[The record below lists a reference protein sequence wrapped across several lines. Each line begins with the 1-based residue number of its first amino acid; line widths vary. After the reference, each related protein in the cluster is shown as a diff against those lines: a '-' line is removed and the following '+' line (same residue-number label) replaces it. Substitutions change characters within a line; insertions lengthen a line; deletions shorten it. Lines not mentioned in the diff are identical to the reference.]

1 MLKRKLKSGEKEV
14 IDAMSDSEKR
24 RWQGDLAL
32 IADAAKEAGA
42 IAFGFFNQS
51 PEVWW
56 KNGDRSPVSAAD
68 FAANKT
74 LESILRKARPDYGW
88 LSEETEDDA
97 ERLSRET
104 LFIIDPID
112 GTRAFLAGQKV
123 WCVSVAVVHR
133 GRPVA
138 GVLYAPALEEL
149 YEAVEGGAALRNGEP
164 FIVSAAGPEETSR
177 LAIGED
183 VLKTL
188 PAAFRERVRREK
200 HVPSLAYRIAMVAD
214 GRLEATFVKG
224 NSHDWDLAAADLIL
238 SRAGGRL
245 VDLDGNPVVYNRAEV
260 THKVLC
266 AAPAPRIDEFLA
278 AFAGRRDG

>member
-1 MLKRKLKSGEKEV
+1 
-14 IDAMSDSEKR
+14 MSDMEKA
-24 RWQGDLAL
+24 RWQRDLTL

-42 IAFGFFNQS
+42 VAYGFFNQS

-74 LESILRKARPDYGW
+74 LETILRKARPDYGW
-88 LSEETEDDA
+88 LSEETDDDA
-97 ERLSRET
+97 DRLARET
-104 LFIIDPID
+104 VFIIDPID
-112 GTRAFLAGQKV
+112 GTRAFLGGQKV

-149 YEAVEGGAALRNGEP
+149 YEAVEGGVAVKNGVP
-164 FIVSAAGPEETSR
+164 LAVSAAGADETSR

-183 VLKTL
+183 LLTTF
-188 PAAFRERVRREK
+188 PPEFRARVSRQK
-200 HVPSLAYRIAMVAD
+200 YIPSLAYRIAMVAD
-214 GRLEATFVKG
+214 GRLEGTFVKG

-238 SRAGGRL
+238 ACAGGGL
-245 VDLDGNPVVYNRAEV
+245 VDLEGRPVVYNSADV

-266 AAPAPRIDEFLA
+266 AAPTPRIDEFLA
-278 AFAGRRDG
+278 AFAGR

>member
-1 MLKRKLKSGEKEV
+1 
-14 IDAMSDSEKR
+14 MSDMEKA
-24 RWQGDLAL
+24 RWQSDLKL

-42 IAFGFFNQS
+42 VAYGFFNQS

-74 LESILRKARPDYGW
+74 LETILRKARPDYGW
-88 LSEETEDDA
+88 LSEETDDDA
-97 ERLSRET
+97 DRLARAT
-104 LFIIDPID
+104 VFIIDPID
-112 GTRAFLAGQKV
+112 GTRAFLGGQNV

-149 YEAVEGGAALRNGEP
+149 YEAVEGGVAMKNGVP
-164 FIVSAAGPEETSR
+164 LAVSAAGADETSR

-183 VLKTL
+183 LLATF
-188 PAAFRERVRREK
+188 PPEFRARVTRQK
-200 HVPSLAYRIAMVAD
+200 YIPSLAYRIAMVAD
-214 GRLEATFVKG
+214 GRLEGTFVKS

-238 SRAGGRL
+238 TCAGGGL
-245 VDLDGNPVVYNRAEV
+245 VDLEGRPVVYNSADV

-266 AAPAPRIDEFLA
+266 AAPTPRIDEFLA
-278 AFAGRRDG
+278 AFAGR

>member
-1 MLKRKLKSGEKEV
+1 
-14 IDAMSDSEKR
+14 MSDREKL

-32 IADAAKEAGA
+32 IAEAAREAGA
-42 IAFGFFNQS
+42 VAFGFFNQS

-56 KNGDRSPVSAAD
+56 KNDGRSPVSAAD

-88 LSEETEDDA
+88 LSEETDDDA
-97 ERLSRET
+97 DRLGRET

-112 GTRAFLAGQKV
+112 GTRAFLGGQKV

-149 YEAVEGGAALRNGEP
+149 YGAVEGGPALKNGEP
-164 FIVSAAGPEETSR
+164 LTVSAALPEEMRR

-183 VLKTL
+183 LLKTF
-188 PAAFRERVRREK
+188 PSAFREQVRREK
-200 HVPSLAYRIAMVAD
+200 YIPSLAYRIAMVAD
-214 GRLEATFVKG
+214 GRLDGTFVKG

-238 SRAGGRL
+238 ACAGGRL
-245 VDLDGNPVVYNRAEV
+245 VDLDGNPIVYNRAEV

-266 AAPAPRIDEFLA
+266 AAPAPHIDEFLA
-278 AFAGRRDG
+278 AFAGRRDS

>member
-1 MLKRKLKSGEKEV
+1 
-14 IDAMSDSEKR
+14 MSDMEKA
-24 RWQGDLAL
+24 RWQSDLTL
-32 IADAAKEAGA
+32 IVDAAKEAGA
-42 IAFGFFNQS
+42 VAFGFFNQS

-56 KNGDRSPVSAAD
+56 KNDDRSPVSAAD

-74 LESILRKARPDYGW
+74 LETILRKARPDYGW
-88 LSEETEDDA
+88 LSEETDDDA
-97 ERLSRET
+97 DRLSRET

-112 GTRAFLAGQKV
+112 GTRAFLGGQKV

-149 YEAVEGGAALRNGEP
+149 YEAVDGGVALKNGVP
-164 FIVSAAGPEETSR
+164 FTVSVADPEEMSR

-183 VLKTL
+183 LLKTL
-188 PAAFRERVRREK
+188 PSEFQERVTREK
-200 HVPSLAYRIAMVAD
+200 YIPSLAYRIAMVAD
-214 GRLEATFVKG
+214 GRLEGTFVKA

-238 SRAGGRL
+238 ACAGGGL
-245 VDLDGNPVVYNRAEV
+245 VDLEGRAVVYNSVEV

-266 AAPAPRIDEFLA
+266 AGPTPRLGEFLA
-278 AFAGRRDG
+278 AFAGRRDS

>member
-1 MLKRKLKSGEKEV
+1 
-14 IDAMSDSEKR
+14 MSDSEEL

-42 IAFGFFNQS
+42 VAFGFFNQS

-56 KNGDRSPVSAAD
+56 KNDDRSPVSAAD

-74 LESILRKARPDYGW
+74 LESILRNARPDYGW

-97 ERLSRET
+97 DRLARET
-104 LFIIDPID
+104 VFIIDPID
-112 GTRAFLAGQKV
+112 GTRAFLGGQKV

-133 GRPVA
+133 GRSVA

-149 YEAVEGGAALRNGEP
+149 YEAVEGGVALKNGVP
-164 FIVSAAGPEETSR
+164 FTVSAAGPEEMSR

-183 VLKTL
+183 LLKTF
-188 PAAFRERVRREK
+188 PPAFRERVRREK
-200 HVPSLAYRIAMVAD
+200 YIPSLAYRIAMVAD
-214 GRLEATFVKG
+214 GRLDGTFVKG

-238 SRAGGRL
+238 ACAGGRL
-245 VDLDGNPVVYNRAEV
+245 VDLDGEPIVYNRAEV

-278 AFAGRRDG
+278 AFAGRRDS

>member
-1 MLKRKLKSGEKEV
+1 
-14 IDAMSDSEKR
+14 MSDREKG
-24 RWQGDLAL
+24 RWQSDLAL

-42 IAFGFFNQS
+42 VAFGFFNQS

-56 KNGDRSPVSAAD
+56 KNEGRSPVSAAD

-74 LESILRKARPDYGW
+74 LESILREARPDYGW

-97 ERLSRET
+97 DRLSRET
-104 LFIIDPID
+104 LFIVDPID
-112 GTRAFLAGQKV
+112 GTRAFLSGQKV

-149 YEAVEGGAALRNGEP
+149 YQAVEGGLAMKNGMP
-164 FIVSAAGPEETSR
+164 LAVSAAGADETSR

-183 VLKTL
+183 LLTTF
-188 PAAFRERVRREK
+188 PSAFRARVARQK
-200 HVPSLAYRIAMVAD
+200 YIPSLAYRIAMVAD
-214 GRLEATFVKG
+214 GRLEGTFVKG

-238 SRAGGRL
+238 ACAGGGL
-245 VDLDGNPVVYNRAEV
+245 VDLEGRPVVYNSADI

-266 AAPAPRIDEFLA
+266 AGPAPRIDEFLA
-278 AFAGRRDG
+278 AFAERRDS

>member
-1 MLKRKLKSGEKEV
+1 MRNEQKEV
-14 IDAMSDSEKR
+14 IDAMSDSEEL

-42 IAFGFFNQS
+42 VAFGFFNQS

-56 KNGDRSPVSAAD
+56 KNDDRSPVSAAD

-97 ERLSRET
+97 DRLARET
-104 LFIIDPID
+104 VFIIDPID
-112 GTRAFLAGQKV
+112 GTRAFLGGQKV

-149 YEAVEGGAALRNGEP
+149 YEAVEGGVALKNGVP
-164 FIVSAAGPEETSR
+164 FTVSAAGPEEMSR

-183 VLKTL
+183 LLKTF
-188 PAAFRERVRREK
+188 PPAFRERVRREK
-200 HVPSLAYRIAMVAD
+200 YIPSLAYRIAMVAD
-214 GRLEATFVKG
+214 GRLDGTFVKG

-238 SRAGGRL
+238 ACAGGRL
-245 VDLDGNPVVYNRAEV
+245 VDLDGEPIVYNRAEV

-278 AFAGRRDG
+278 AFAGRRDS

>member
-1 MLKRKLKSGEKEV
+1 
-14 IDAMSDSEKR
+14 MSDVEKA
-24 RWQGDLAL
+24 RWQSDLAL

-42 IAFGFFNQS
+42 VAFSFFHQS

-56 KNGDRSPVSAAD
+56 KNKDRSPVSAAD

-74 LESILRKARPDYGW
+74 LETILRKARPDYGW
-88 LSEETEDDA
+88 LSEETDDDA
-97 ERLSRET
+97 DRLSRET

-112 GTRAFLAGQKV
+112 GTRAFLGGQKV

-138 GVLYAPALEEL
+138 GVLYAPALEEF
-149 YEAVEGGAALRNGEP
+149 YEAVEGGVALKNGVP
-164 FIVSAAGPEETSR
+164 FTVSAAGPEETSR

-183 VLKTL
+183 LLK
-188 PAAFRERVRREK
+188 AFPPEFRDRVTREK
-200 HVPSLAYRIAMVAD
+200 YIPSLAYRIAMVAD
-214 GRLEATFVKG
+214 GRLEGTFVKG

-238 SRAGGRL
+238 VCAGGGL
-245 VDLDGNPVVYNRAEV
+245 VDLEGRPIVYNRPEL

-266 AAPAPRIDEFLA
+266 AAPTPRLEEFLT
-278 AFAGRRDG
+278 AFAGRRDS

>member
-1 MLKRKLKSGEKEV
+1 MNDKEK
-14 IDAMSDSEKR
+14 A
-24 RWQGDLAL
+24 RWQSDLTL
-32 IADAAKEAGA
+32 IVDAAKEAGA
-42 IAFGFFNQS
+42 VAFGFFNQS

-56 KNGDRSPVSAAD
+56 KNEDRSPVSAAD

-74 LESILRKARPDYGW
+74 LETILRKARPDYGW
-88 LSEETEDDA
+88 LSEETDDDA
-97 ERLSRET
+97 GRLSRET

-112 GTRAFLAGQKV
+112 GTRAFLGGQKV

-149 YEAVEGGAALRNGEP
+149 YEAVEGGVALKNGVP
-164 FIVSAAGPEETSR
+164 CTVSAAGPEEMSR

-183 VLKTL
+183 LLKTF
-188 PAAFRERVRREK
+188 PPAFRDRVTREK
-200 HVPSLAYRIAMVAD
+200 YIPSLAYRIAMVAD
-214 GRLEATFVKG
+214 GRLEGTFVKG

-238 SRAGGRL
+238 VCAGGGL
-245 VDLDGNPVVYNRAEV
+245 VDLEGEPIVYNRTEV

-266 AAPAPRIDEFLA
+266 AAPTPRISEFLA
-278 AFAGRRDG
+278 AFAGRRDS

>member
-1 MLKRKLKSGEKEV
+1 MIVQKR
-14 IDAMSDSEKR
+14 IDLMSDMEKA
-24 RWQGDLAL
+24 RWQSDLTL
-32 IADAAKEAGA
+32 IVDAAKEAGA
-42 IAFGFFNQS
+42 VAFGFFNQS

-56 KNGDRSPVSAAD
+56 KNDDRSPVSAAD

-74 LESILRKARPDYGW
+74 LETILRKARPDYGW
-88 LSEETEDDA
+88 LSEETDDDA
-97 ERLSRET
+97 DRLSRET

-112 GTRAFLAGQKV
+112 GTRAFLGGQKV

-149 YEAVEGGAALRNGEP
+149 YEAVEGGVALKNGVP
-164 FIVSAAGPEETSR
+164 FTVSVAGPEEMSR

-183 VLKTL
+183 LLKTL
-188 PAAFRERVRREK
+188 PPEFQERVTRERYI
-200 HVPSLAYRIAMVAD
+200 PSLAYRIAMVAD
-214 GRLEATFVKG
+214 GRLEGTFVKA

-238 SRAGGRL
+238 ACAGGGL
-245 VDLDGNPVVYNRAEV
+245 VDLEGRAVVYNSVEV

-266 AAPAPRIDEFLA
+266 AGPAPRLGEFLA
-278 AFAGRRDG
+278 AFAGRRDS